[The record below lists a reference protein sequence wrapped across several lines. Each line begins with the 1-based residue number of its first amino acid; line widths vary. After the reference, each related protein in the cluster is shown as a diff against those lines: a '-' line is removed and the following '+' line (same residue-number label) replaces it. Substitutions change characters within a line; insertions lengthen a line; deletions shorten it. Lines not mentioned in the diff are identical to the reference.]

1 MDKCKNKNKNFILYA
16 VILSMFYRTR
26 VRAEEKRKTK
36 EETAD
41 INHVKVKLSLARKDR
56 LFRAP
61 LSLRLHNRPAISYL
75 EYSRRIPPV
84 FANRITIVNIR

>member
-61 LSLRLHNRPAISYL
+61 PFPSTSQSPRDFLSRIFSKDSPPCLLIELRS
-75 EYSRRIPPV
+75 
-84 FANRITIVNIR
+84 